1 MMKPFKCD
9 RILSSRIRLP
19 ARPAFAVSRTISR
32 TVAHPCR
39 KHKPGRRRHHP
50 HACRARPA
58 MDLRARGC
66 YQRHRRMH
74 GMTTRMPKSLTAALA
89 MAGTLAAGIAG
100 GYAARYLRL
109 PLPWLLGSL
118 FSIMA
123 LSLAGAPVRL
133 MPWGRPAGTV
143 VVGASTGLQ
152 FTATVVAKLV
162 TLLPLII
169 AAAFLSTIVGA
180 IGGLLYMRFT
190 GVDRTTAFFATVPGG
205 VVETLNVAPQYG
217 GQVEPIMVAQ
227 TTRVALIVVFAPFL
241 VISLAG
247 SGVQN
252 PLLAVP
258 VVPWMPVLGLL
269 ALSAGVATLL
279 SRTRSP
285 NAWLMAPL
293 FIAALVSN
301 IGWMEGRMPDVLLI
315 AAQVVIGSALGA
327 QFRPEF
333 LTRLFG
339 LLWASFL
346 VVLFSAGSMALF
358 AAAIAWVMGYPVPTL
373 VLAMAPAGIAE
384 MVLTGKVLGLDSTMI
399 AGFQL
404 MRIII
409 VLIWTRTALVLFRRV
424 ADEIYGKPPD

>member
-1 MMKPFKCD
+1 
-9 RILSSRIRLP
+9 
-19 ARPAFAVSRTISR
+19 
-32 TVAHPCR
+32 
-39 KHKPGRRRHHP
+39 
-50 HACRARPA
+50 
-58 MDLRARGC
+58 
-66 YQRHRRMH
+66 MH
-74 GMTTRMPKSLTAALA
+74 GTLHRMPQSLVAALA
-89 MAGTLAAGIAG
+89 MAGTLAAGVAG
-100 GYAARYLRL
+100 GAVARLVHL

-118 FSIMA
+118 ATIMA

-133 MPWGRPAGTV
+133 IPWGRPAGTL

-169 AAAFLSTIVGA
+169 AAALFSTVIGA
-180 IGGLLYMRFT
+180 IGGLLYMRFS
-190 GVDRTTAFFATVPGG
+190 GVDRVTAFFATVPGG
-205 VVETLNVAPQYG
+205 VVETMNVAPQYG
-217 GQVEPIMVAQ
+217 GHVEPIMVAQ

-241 VISLAG
+241 VISFAG
-247 SGVQN
+247 SGGVQN
-252 PLLAVP
+252 PLLGVPYAPWLPLIAV
-258 VVPWMPVLGLL
+258 L
-269 ALSAGVATLL
+269 AVSAVIAALL

-293 FIAALVSN
+293 FIAAAVGNL
-301 IGWMEGRMPDVLLI
+301 GLMEGRMPDVLLI

-333 LTRLFG
+333 LTRLFR
-339 LLWASFL
+339 LLWASCL
-346 VVLFSAGSMALF
+346 VIIFAAGSMALF
-358 AAAIAWVMGYPVPTL
+358 GAAIGWLLGYPVPTM

-409 VLIWTRTALVLFRRV
+409 VLIWCRTALILFERV
-424 ADEIYGKPPD
+424 ADWVYGKAPD

>member
-1 MMKPFKCD
+1 MPPNP
-9 RILSSRIRLP
+9 IGQ
-19 ARPAFAVSRTISR
+19 AEV
-32 TVAHPCR
+32 VACHP
-39 KHKPGRRRHHP
+39 GML
-50 HACRARPA
+50 A
-58 MDLRARGC
+58 ARGRQWIC
-66 YQRHRRMH
+66 VRGAVTTAGICMSAITIFQR
-74 GMTTRMPKSLTAALA
+74 TPKRLAAALA
-89 MAGTLAAGIAG
+89 MAGTLAAGVAG
-100 GYAARYLRL
+100 GYAARTAHL
-109 PLPWLLGSL
+109 PLPWLLGAL
-118 FSIMA
+118 FTTMA

-133 MPWGRPAGTV
+133 IPWGRPAGTI

-152 FTATVVAKLV
+152 FTAAVVEKLV

-180 IGGLLYMRFT
+180 IGGLIYMRLT

-205 VVETLNVAPQYG
+205 VVETTNLAPQYG
-217 GQVEPIMVAQ
+217 GHLEPIMVAQ
-227 TTRVALIVVFAPFL
+227 TARVALIVVFA
-241 VISLAG
+241 
-247 SGVQN
+247 
-252 PLLAVP
+252 LLAV
-258 VVPWMPVLGLL
+258 
-269 ALSAGVATLL
+269 SAVAATLL

-293 FIAALVSN
+293 FIAAAASHLALL
-301 IGWMEGRMPDVLLI
+301 EGRMPDLLLI

-339 LLWASFL
+339 LLWASC
-346 VVLFSAGSMALF
+346 VVVVFAAGSMALF
-358 AAAIAWVMGYPVPTL
+358 GAAIAWLAGYPVPTM

-409 VLIWTRTALVLFRRV
+409 VLIWCRTALVLFQHAAER
-424 ADEIYGKPPD
+424 AFGKPPDPPSS

>member
-1 MMKPFKCD
+1 MTAMPV
-9 RILSSRIRLP
+9 LQRLP
-19 ARPAFAVSRTISR
+19 
-32 TVAHPCR
+32 
-39 KHKPGRRRHHP
+39 KPL
-50 HACRARPA
+50 A
-58 MDLRARGC
+58 
-66 YQRHRRMH
+66 
-74 GMTTRMPKSLTAALA
+74 AALA
-89 MAGTLAAGIAG
+89 MAGTLAAGVAG
-100 GYAARYLRL
+100 GFAARAAHL
-109 PLPWLLGSL
+109 PLPWLLGAL
-118 FSIMA
+118 FTTMA

-133 MPWGRPAGTV
+133 IPWGRPAGTI

-152 FTATVVAKLV
+152 FTAAVVEKLV

-180 IGGLLYMRFT
+180 IGGLIYMRLT

-205 VVETLNVAPQYG
+205 VVETTNIAPQYG
-217 GQVEPIMVAQ
+217 GRLEPIMVAQ
-227 TTRVALIVVFAPFL
+227 TARVALIVVFAPFL
-241 VISLAG
+241 VVSFAG
-247 SGVQN
+247 SAAGSAF
-252 PLLAVP
+252 LAT
-258 VVPWMPVLGLL
+258 PVLPWLPVL
-269 ALSAGVATLL
+269 ALIAVSAVAATLL

-293 FIAALVSN
+293 FIAAAASHL
-301 IGWMEGRMPDVLLI
+301 GLLEGRMPDLLLI

-339 LLWASFL
+339 LLWASC
-346 VVLFSAGSMALF
+346 VVVIFAAGSMALF
-358 AAAIAWVMGYPVPTL
+358 GAAIAWLAGYPVPTM

-409 VLIWTRTALVLFRRV
+409 VLIWCRTALVLFRRV
-424 ADEIYGKPPD
+424 AEWTFGKPAEPTSS